1 MPALPWPA
9 AGRNVD
15 ALVNAVP
22 NSLKDNPGLLYDRAR
37 WRRTHGNQDGAI
49 PLLTQIDGKDVP
61 AAGRSKLWKERSI
74 AMRTDL
80 KDGNWS
86 RAYQLASPHGM
97 TSGGD
102 FAEAEWVS
110 GWIALR
116 LKGEPER
123 ALQHFETMADGVS
136 TPISLSRGQ
145 YWTGRAE
152 DALGEDTR
160 SPTGLSRRG
169 KNTNSPIMAS
179 SPPNAWAT
187 GRSSSNLPPSRR
199 RMKSRRSRP
208 ARW

>member
-1 MPALPWPA
+1 MCPVFGINVLVSASVGFILGLQMAPPLDNLGQVELVDARIALA
-9 AGRNVD
+9 SRGRNVD

-22 NSLKDNPGLLYDRAR
+22 ASLKDNPGLLYDRAR
-37 WRRTHGNQDGAI
+37 WRRTHGNQEGAI

-80 KDGNWS
+80 KDGNWN
-86 RAYQLASPHGM
+86 RAYQLASPHGL

-136 TPISLSRGQ
+136 TPISLS
-145 YWTGRAE
+145 
-152 DALGEDTR
+152 L
-160 SPTGLSRRG
+160 
-169 KNTNSPIMAS
+169 
-179 SPPNAWAT
+179 
-187 GRSSSNLPPSRR
+187 
-199 RMKSRRSRP
+199 KSVSILE
-208 ARW
+208 A